1 MNEHII
7 RLYAYICRI
16 LFLVGL
22 AFPFQLFAKA
32 DYTSELRQALS
43 DSRSGTELIQKIKT
57 IHQKAYEKGE
67 TVVYPRKKTFKIVIP
82 KDFHSIQLTDNT
94 DFNGCTFIVENT
106 SKTVFLFELS
116 NRDHPHP
123 IVLEKEQLQAN
134 KSIPTLEESPKLL
147 IVKDNHLWT
156 KRYDYDSQGEIS
168 NIKQECHRYDLLFVN
183 KHVVSN
189 NPIASYQTSA
199 SLPSCQYINVSTEQ
213 KTVRNI
219 KFIRE
224 STSTAVTNL
233 LHISYQ
239 YNVCISDMSI
249 KTKLPTMEKDR
260 FYYDQ
265 CIKVDHSAKIDMKNI
280 TVRHTYSSQN
290 IWGYAIEM
298 NNVLDCTFDHLDI
311 TAIRGGFNTTCSNHQ
326 RFTNCILNRV
336 DVHYYGR
343 DVTCENC
350 TFKNTVNDF
359 HVYNRFSSFYGKL
372 VYRNCKFD
380 HFLPVRIDSEYNA
393 FTPFD
398 IEMTDCTLKV
408 IYQAPSYYNCICHI
422 PILERLEN
430 DRQELREKYL
440 PNIKVRN
447 LKVVDVPREKGFQ
460 YYLIN
465 KNKFKKN
472 TIPSTI
478 IDIDGITYH

>member
-1 MNEHII
+1 MNKHIKQ
-7 RLYAYICRI
+7 LYTYTRRI

-22 AFPFQLFAKA
+22 AFPFQLFAKS
-32 DYTSELRQALS
+32 DYTSELRQALL
-43 DSRSGTELIQKIKT
+43 DSRSGIELIQNIRM

-67 TVVYPRKKTFKIVIP
+67 PIVYPRKKSFKIVIP
-82 KDFHSIQLTDNT
+82 EDFQPIQLTDKT

-106 SKTVFLFELS
+106 CKTVFLFELS
-116 NRDHPHP
+116 NRDHLHP

-134 KSIPTLEESPKLL
+134 KSLPILEGSPKLL
-147 IVKDNHLWT
+147 IVKDNQLWT
-156 KRYDYDSQGEIS
+156 KRYDYDNQGEIT
-168 NIKQECHRYDLLFVN
+168 NLKQECYRYDLLFVN
-183 KHVVSN
+183 RHIVSN

-199 SLPSCQYINVSTEQ
+199 PIPSCQYINVSTEQ
-213 KTVRNI
+213 KTIRNL

-224 STSTAVTNL
+224 STSTALTNL

-249 KTKLPTMEKDR
+249 KTNLPTMEKDR

-265 CIKVDHSAKIDMKNI
+265 CIKIDHSAKINMKNV

-311 TAIRGGFNTTCSNHQ
+311 TAIRGGFNTTCSNNQ
-326 RFTNCILNRV
+326 KFTNCILNRV

-359 HVYNRFSSFYGKL
+359 HIYNRFSSFYGKL
-372 VYRNCKFD
+372 VYRHCKFD

-393 FTPFD
+393 FTSFD
-398 IEMTDCTLKV
+398 IEMTDCTLT
-408 IYQAPSYYNCICHI
+408 PSYYNSICHI
-422 PILERLEN
+422 PVLDSLEN

-447 LKVVDVPREKGFQ
+447 LKVMNLPPEKSFQ
-460 YYLIN
+460 YYRISIN
-465 KNKFKKN
+465 KSKKD

-478 IDIDGITYH
+478 IDVDGITYH

>member
-1 MNEHII
+1 MNKHII
-7 RLYAYICRI
+7 QLYAYICLI

-22 AFPFQLFAKA
+22 AFPSQLFAKV
-32 DYTSELRQALS
+32 DYTSELRHALS
-43 DSRSGTELIQKIKT
+43 DSRSGTELIQRIKT
-57 IHQKAYEKGE
+57 IHQKAYAKGD
-67 TVVYPRKKTFKIVIP
+67 TVVYPHKKTFKIVIP
-82 KDFHSIQLTDNT
+82 KDFQPIQLTDNT

-116 NRDHPHP
+116 NRDNPLP
-123 IVLEKEQLQAN
+123 IALEKQQLQVS
-134 KSIPTLEESPKLL
+134 KIVPTLDESPKLL
-147 IVKDNHLWT
+147 IIKDNRLWT

-168 NIKQECHRYDLLFVN
+168 NVKQECHRYDLLFVN
-183 KHVVSN
+183 RQIVSN

-199 SLPSCQYINVSTEQ
+199 SIPFCQYINVSTEK
-213 KTVRNI
+213 KTIHDV
-219 KFIRE
+219 KLIRKG
-224 STSTAVTNL
+224 TSTAVTNL

-239 YNVCISDMSI
+239 YNVHISDVSI
-249 KTKLPTMEKDR
+249 KTNLPTMEKDR

-265 CIKVDHSAKIDMKNI
+265 CIKVDHSAKIDMQNI
-280 TVRHTYSSQN
+280 TVWHTYSSQT

-311 TAIRGGFNTTCSNHQ
+311 TAIRGGFNTTCSNTL

-350 TFKNTVNDF
+350 TFRNTVNDF

-372 VYRNCKFD
+372 VYRHCKFD
-380 HFLPVRIDSEYNA
+380 RFLPVRIDSEYNA

-408 IYQAPSYYNCICHI
+408 INQAPSYYNCICHI
-422 PILERLEN
+422 PVLESLEN
-430 DRQELREKYL
+430 ARPELREKCL
-440 PNIKVRN
+440 PN
-447 LKVVDVPREKGFQ
+447 LKVRDLRIEDVPREKGFQ
-460 YYLIN
+460 YYYIN
-465 KNKFKKN
+465 KNKCKGN
-472 TIPSTI
+472 IIPSTV
-478 IDIDGITYH
+478 IDVDGITYH